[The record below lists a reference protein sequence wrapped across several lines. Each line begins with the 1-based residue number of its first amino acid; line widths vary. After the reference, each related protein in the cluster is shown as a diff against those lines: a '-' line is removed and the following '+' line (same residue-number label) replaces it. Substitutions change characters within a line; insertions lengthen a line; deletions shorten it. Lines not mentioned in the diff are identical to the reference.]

1 MTDIN
6 HITHIYFLGIGGI
19 GMSALARYFYTRGVS
34 VSGYDKTPSRLTAE
48 LQEEG
53 IKVIH
58 DDDPATLDV
67 MPELVIYTP
76 AIPSSNKLFRH
87 FINHHVPMKKR
98 AEVLGMISS
107 GIPTIAVAGTHGKTT
122 ISAMLTHILKV
133 AGIPCVSFL
142 GGISTNYNS
151 NYVGEPNPRWMVAEA
166 DEFDRSFLQLSPQLA
181 LISTIDADHLDV
193 YGSREALAKNFAS
206 FAGKIHPRG
215 VLVSKKGIA
224 EELGFTG
231 KGYSYHPT
239 DMADY
244 RLKDVELHQG
254 RYKATI
260 EGELHIEG
268 LEPGHPG
275 MHNLENALGAAA
287 LAHQAGVSADKI
299 KEALNSFNGVRRRFE
314 ICLQTE
320 NIIYVDDYAHHPEEI
335 RACIS
340 SARAMWPGR
349 KITGIFQPH
358 LFSRTKELAGEFAE
372 SLSALDEL
380 ILMDIYPAREAPIEG
395 VNAQMI
401 LDKVTLQQASYCPRE
416 ELMDLLENTEP
427 DVLITMG
434 AGDIDRF
441 AGPITQLLKNKALS

>member
-34 VSGYDKTPSRLTAE
+34 VSGYDKTPSRLTSE

-53 IKVIH
+53 IKVVH
-58 DDDPATLDV
+58 DDDPGTLEI
-67 MPELVIYTP
+67 MPELVVYTP
-76 AIPSSNKLFRH
+76 AIPSSNTLFRH
-87 FINHHVPMKKR
+87 FSSHNIPMQKR
-98 AEVLGMISS
+98 AEVLGMIST

-133 AGIPCVSFL
+133 AGIPCISFL

-151 NYVGEPNPRWMVAEA
+151 NYVGEPNPRLMVVEA
-166 DEFDRSFLQLSPQLA
+166 DEFDRSFLHLSPRLA
-181 LISTIDADHLDV
+181 LISTIDTDHLDV
-193 YGSREALAKNFAS
+193 YGSKEALTKNFAS
-206 FAGKIHPRG
+206 FANKIHPG
-215 VLVSKKGIA
+215 GSLVGKKGIA
-224 EELGFTG
+224 EKIGFTG
-231 KGYSYHPT
+231 KYYSYHPA

-244 RLKDVELHQG
+244 RLKDIELHRG
-254 RYKATI
+254 RYRATV

-275 MHNLENALGAAA
+275 IHNLENALGAAA
-287 LAHQAGVSADKI
+287 LAHQAGVNAEKI
-299 KEALNSFNGVRRRFE
+299 KEALHSFNGVRRRFE

-320 NIIYVDDYAHHPEEI
+320 NVVYVDDYAHHPEEI

-340 SARAMWPGR
+340 SARAIWPGR

-358 LFSRTKELAGEFAE
+358 LFSRTKELAAEFAE

-395 VNAQMI
+395 VNARMI
-401 LDKVTLQQASYCPRE
+401 LDKVTLKQAVYCRRE
-416 ELMDLLENTEP
+416 ELLDLLEERET

-441 AGPITQLLKNKALS
+441 AGPITQILKNKALS

>member
-1 MTDIN
+1 MIDVN

-34 VSGYDKTPSRLTAE
+34 VSGYDKTPSRLTGE

-53 IKVIH
+53 IRVIH
-58 DDDPATLDV
+58 DDDPATLEV
-67 MPELVIYTP
+67 IPELVVYTP
-76 AIPSSNKLFRH
+76 AIPSSNTLFRH
-87 FINHHVPMKKR
+87 FNDHNVPMLKR

-151 NYVGEPNPRWMVAEA
+151 NYVGEPDPRWMVAEA
-166 DEFDRSFLQLSPQLA
+166 DEFDRSFLQLSPRLA

-193 YGSREALAKNFAS
+193 YGSREALTKNFAS
-206 FAGKIHPRG
+206 FANRIHPRG
-215 VLVSKKGIA
+215 VLVNKKGIA
-224 EELGFTG
+224 EKISYTG
-231 KGYSYHPT
+231 KSYSYHPT

-244 RLKDVELHQG
+244 RLKDVKLCQG

-260 EGELHIEG
+260 EGKLQIEG

-275 MHNLENALGAAA
+275 LHNLENALGAAA
-287 LAHQAGVSADKI
+287 LADQAGVSAEKI

-320 NIIYVDDYAHHPEEI
+320 KRVYVDDYAHHPEEI

-340 SARAMWPGR
+340 SARALWPGR
-349 KITGIFQPH
+349 RITGIFQPH

-372 SLSALDEL
+372 SLSVLDEL
-380 ILMDIYPAREAPIEG
+380 ILMDIYPAREAPMEG
-395 VNAQMI
+395 VNAKLI
-401 LDKVTLQQASYCPRE
+401 LDKVTLQKALYCPRE
-416 ELMDLLENTEP
+416 KLLDLLENMET
-427 DVLITMG
+427 DVLLTMG

-441 AGPITQLLKNKALS
+441 AGPIAHILKNKALS

>member
-1 MTDIN
+1 MIDIN

-34 VSGYDKTPSRLTAE
+34 VGGYDKTPSRLTGE

-53 IKVIH
+53 IRVIH
-58 DDDPATLDV
+58 DDDPATLEV
-67 MPELVIYTP
+67 MPELVVYTP
-76 AIPSSNKLFRH
+76 AIPSSNTLFRH
-87 FINHHVPMKKR
+87 FNDHNVPILKR

-151 NYVGEPNPRWMVAEA
+151 NYVGDPDPRWMVAEA
-166 DEFDRSFLQLSPQLA
+166 DEFDRSFLQLSPRLA

-193 YGSREALAKNFAS
+193 YGSREALTKNFAS
-206 FAGKIHPRG
+206 FANRIHPRG
-215 VLVSKKGIA
+215 VLVNKKGIA
-224 EELGFTG
+224 EKISFTG
-231 KGYSYHPT
+231 KSYSYHPAG
-239 DMADY
+239 MADY
-244 RLKDVELHQG
+244 RLKDVELCQG

-268 LEPGHPG
+268 IEPGHPG

-287 LAHQAGVSADKI
+287 LADQAGVSAEKI

-320 NIIYVDDYAHHPEEI
+320 KRVYVDDYAHHPEEI

-340 SARAMWPGR
+340 SARALWPGR

-380 ILMDIYPAREAPIEG
+380 ILMDIYPAREDPMEG
-395 VNAQMI
+395 VNAKLI
-401 LDKVTLQQASYCPRE
+401 LDKVTLQQALYCPRE
-416 ELMDLLENTEP
+416 KLLDLLENIET
-427 DVLITMG
+427 DVLLTMG

-441 AGPITQLLKNKALS
+441 AGPITQILKNKALS

>member
-1 MTDIN
+1 MIDIN

-34 VSGYDKTPSRLTAE
+34 VSGYDKTPSRLTGE

-53 IKVIH
+53 IRVVH
-58 DDDPATLDV
+58 DDDPATLEV
-67 MPELVIYTP
+67 MPELVVYTP
-76 AIPSSNKLFRH
+76 AIPSSNTLFRH
-87 FINHHVPMKKR
+87 FSSHNVPMQKR

-133 AGIPCVSFL
+133 AGVPCISFM

-166 DEFDRSFLQLSPQLA
+166 DEFDRSFLQLSPRLA
-181 LISTIDADHLDV
+181 LISNIDADHLDV
-193 YGSREALAKNFAS
+193 YGSKEALANNFAS
-206 FAGKIHPRG
+206 FAKNIHPEG
-215 VLVSKKGIA
+215 ALISKKGVA
-224 EELGFTG
+224 EQLGFAG
-231 KGYSYHPT
+231 RHYSYHPF

-244 RLKDVELHQG
+244 RLRNAELCQG
-254 RYKATI
+254 RYKADI
-260 EGELHIEG
+260 EGRLHIEG

-275 MHNLENALGAAA
+275 IHNLENALGAAA
-287 LAHQAGVSADKI
+287 LAHQAGVSAEKI

-320 NIIYVDDYAHHPEEI
+320 KGVYVDDYAHHPEEI

-349 KITGIFQPH
+349 KITGVFQPH
-358 LFSRTKELAGEFAE
+358 LFSRTKELAGEFAA

-395 VNAQMI
+395 VNPQLI
-401 LDKVTLQQASYCPRE
+401 LNKVTLQQASYCPRE
-416 ELMDLLENTEP
+416 KLLDLLEKRET
-427 DVLITMG
+427 DILITMG

-441 AGPITQLLKNKALS
+441 AGPITQILKNKALS

>member
-34 VSGYDKTPSRLTAE
+34 VSGYDKTPSRLTSE

-53 IKVIH
+53 IRVIH
-58 DDDPATLDV
+58 DDDPASLEI
-67 MPELVIYTP
+67 MPELVVYTP
-76 AIPSSNKLFRH
+76 AIPSSNQLFRH
-87 FINHHVPMKKR
+87 FRNHQVPMQKR
-98 AEVLGMISS
+98 AEVLGTISS

-151 NYVGEPNPRWMVAEA
+151 NYIGDPDPRWMVAEA
-166 DEFDRSFLQLSPQLA
+166 DEFDRSFLRLSPYLA
-181 LISTIDADHLDV
+181 LISSIDTDHLDI
-193 YGSREALAKNFAS
+193 YGSREALTENFAS
-206 FAGKIHPRG
+206 FANKIDPRG
-215 VLVSKKGIA
+215 ALVSKKGIA
-224 EELGFTG
+224 EKIGFTG
-231 KGYSYHPT
+231 THYSYHPAG
-239 DMADY
+239 MADY
-244 RLKDVELHQG
+244 LLKDVELCEG

-260 EGELHIEG
+260 GGAVSIEG
-268 LEPGHPG
+268 LKPGHPG

-287 LAHQAGVSADKI
+287 LAHQAGVSTEKI
-299 KEALNSFNGVRRRFE
+299 REGLNSFNGVRRRFE

-320 NIIYVDDYAHHPEEI
+320 QNVYVDDYAHHPEEI
-335 RACIS
+335 RACIA

-349 KITGIFQPH
+349 KLTGVFQPH
-358 LFSRTKELAGEFAE
+358 LFSRTKELADEFAE

-380 ILMDIYPAREAPIEG
+380 ILMDISPAREAPIEG
-395 VNAQMI
+395 VSSQLI
-401 LDKVTLQQASYCPRE
+401 LSRVKLHQAMYCPRE
-416 ELMDLLENTEP
+416 KLLDLLEKRETE
-427 DVLITMG
+427 VLLTMG